1 MQKRQGNAESAGGEG
16 GKDAPPGGKGEPK
29 GSPKRVANGGIVP
42 LEFVA
47 AMAGGACTK
56 LAP

>member
-1 MQKRQGNAESAGGEG
+1 MQKREGNAESAGGEG
-16 GKDAPPGGKGEPK
+16 GKDASPGGKGESK
-29 GSPKRVANGGIVP
+29 GKPKRVANGGIVL

-47 AMAGGACTK
+47 AMVGGACTK

>member
-1 MQKRQGNAESAGGEG
+1 MQKREGNAESAGGEG
-16 GKDAPPGGKGEPK
+16 GKGKPE

-47 AMAGGACTK
+47 AMVGGVCTK